1 MKKTLFTAAAAAM
14 MTAPLFAQTISWDL
28 SPVTSSLKTLVPNLL
43 GLLCFVAL
51 FGWTIWNLVQNWK
64 DRSEILANAG
74 WMLLIIGIAYGIVYG
89 AMNVLLR

>member
-1 MKKTLFTAAAAAM
+1 MKRTLFTVVAAM
-14 MTAPLFAQTISWDL
+14 MAAPLWAQTISWDL
-28 SPVTSSLKTLVPNLL
+28 SPVTSSLRTLVPNLL

-64 DRSEILANAG
+64 DRAEILSNAG
-74 WMLLIIGIAYGIVYG
+74 WMLLIIGVGYGIVYG

>member
-1 MKKTLFTAAAAAM
+1 MKKPLFTAAAAM